1 MKNFFC
7 WSILSL
13 LMLILSVNIS
23 IYAEDITVNCC
34 DTLSE
39 EVYQAHYE
47 LIQKRIDKS
56 NNTSCIWSSDIAV
69 KPFSI
74 IPDKAKTYLTPST
87 GDVRALVLPIE
98 FADTVF
104 SAAEIE
110 RIEQVFWGEHNGNDL
125 GKMSVKEA
133 YSKLSYGKLN
143 ISGDVL
149 PVYRSSK
156 NKSYY
161 TNQKLWEGL
170 IEEAIK
176 SYQDIDF
183 SQYDGD
189 GDGCIDIFYIE
200 YPFENSVITPEHIWG
215 NYMSLANIEL
225 PDGIKIKRRAQSYVL
240 GETIGSTTTEVH
252 EIGHLLGL
260 DDNYLAYGTE
270 CILDENL
277 DEIMTGGIGSYF
289 NVYYK
294 YLLEWITEE
303 DGSAIVL
310 TNNDVINENNLG
322 EIKLEAVEQNAETT
336 NPKAVFFIPER
347 FNFPFTEFYAA
358 EYRAGGIGQEFND
371 YQGILL
377 WHLNTG
383 VNSVGQY
390 ENKSSY
396 IKSVY
401 KSGEGPFEQSKDLYV
416 TNDEWSSETTPSS
429 NFYDDIYTGAYMKV
443 LSMDNEK
450 ATIQAGFKNPDLS
463 PAPSI
468 TISPPSKKA
477 VKSGERQVEF
487 TVSYDNAEQI
497 GDFETDTYFGDH
509 YSISDYIQFEFT
521 DTAKGNRSSKIF
533 YDGTT
538 EVPVYVQYISGEGTI
553 RVTIK
558 ERSAWN
564 TGSFGGRKYAPAVT
578 SEIVYVDNTPP
589 EISLNGDREI
599 TLEYGEEYIEQ
610 GAAITDNLD
619 PEIEDKLKIA
629 GTVNTK
635 KDGTYTVTYNA
646 ADHADNK
653 AEQVIRTVKVLAP
666 VITFENYDGT
676 ELQSERV
683 SVGKRPVYKGETP
696 TKQDN
701 DMYSYEFS
709 GWSPLI
715 TAVSGAA
722 TYTAQFK
729 EIPKEYTATLNTND
743 GEVNKVVLSYTY
755 GKGLEL
761 PLPEKEHYVFEGW
774 YDNEEFEGEQ
784 VTAISK
790 EETGDKSYYAKWR
803 EQEYCIRFV
812 NYDNSELQSSNVK
825 YGEMPSYVGETPI
838 RPDDDMY
845 SYTFIGWNPEVE
857 AVSGETTYTAK
868 FEGILHPTP
877 TPTIEPTPI
886 VTPSPTPTVIPSPTP
901 TGTPVV
907 EVTPTVTPSLI
918 PTATPS
924 AVPTLIPTVT
934 PSPTLTPEPSDRV
947 EFITL
952 GNLVSAKLMFEK
964 TSPPKQ
970 EDIQVYVVYR
980 ENSELKRIEMPVLT
994 DMTFGF
1000 VIPEQFMDCD
1010 ISVYIWDKNMIP
1022 LMDIQKWSIN

>member
-1 MKNFFC
+1 MKVKQG
-7 WSILSL
+7 LRL
-13 LMLILSVNIS
+13 LILLLVLLFSNIHTYANEYFFSCETDFDVINDRYNLLLQKKGYNIPVNNVFDDS
-23 IYAEDITVNCC
+23 ITVFQYPI
-34 DTLSE
+34 L
-39 EVYQAHYE
+39 
-47 LIQKRIDKS
+47 
-56 NNTSCIWSSDIAV
+56 
-69 KPFSI
+69 
-74 IPDKAKTYLTPST
+74 KTHALMPST
-87 GDVRALVLPIE
+87 GNVKMLILPIE
-98 FADTVF
+98 FNDYKFNTNICTELENICFSEQDITDNSLQYKDLSVCDYFKKASFDKLRLSGMVLPIYATIENREYYEGNVKNGKWLFSLEVAKALQLNKDIIGDLSEYDTDGDGYIDCLYVIT
-104 SAAEIE
+104 A
-110 RIEQVFWGEHNGNDL
+110 GP
-125 GKMSVKEA
+125 
-133 YSKLSYGKLN
+133 
-143 ISGDVL
+143 SGDFG
-149 PVYRSSK
+149 
-156 NKSYY
+156 
-161 TNQKLWEGL
+161 TMWWG
-170 IEEAIK
+170 AIK
-176 SYQDIDF
+176 SGQDNEIYNNIKISSFAGIPESLTDKVT
-183 SQYDGD
+183 
-189 GDGCIDIFYIE
+189 IE
-200 YPFENSVITPEHIWG
+200 HEMGHLMG
-215 NYMSLANIEL
+215 L
-225 PDGIKIKRRAQSYVL
+225 PD
-240 GETIGSTTTEVH
+240 
-252 EIGHLLGL
+252 
-260 DDNYLAYGTE
+260 NYSSAP
-270 CILDENL
+270 
-277 DEIMTGGIGSYF
+277 GGICTIPRGCYDLMSSGYYVNAF
-289 NVYYK
+289 YK
-294 YLLEWITEE
+294 YLLDWETPEIMLYK
-303 DGSAIVL
+303 D
-310 TNNDVINENNLG
+310 DINRI
-322 EIKLEAVEQNAETT
+322 EIYPSDIYNGNTIYKNRTIMFVPDKNHL
-336 NPKAVFFIPER
+336 PY
-347 FNFPFTEFYAA
+347 TEFYII
-358 EYRAGGIGQEFND
+358 EYRTKENRNGIMIWHINIKKNGNI
-371 YQGILL
+371 GIVL
-377 WHLNTG
+377 
-383 VNSVGQY
+383 
-390 ENKSSY
+390 SSNY
-396 IKSVY
+396 IKPVY
-401 KSGEGPFEQSKDLYV
+401 KSGDETEFENEDLYV

-429 NFYDDIYTGAYMKV
+429 NFYNDVYTGAYMKV
-443 LSMDNEK
+443 LSMDDEK

-589 EISLNGDREI
+589 EITLMGDSEI

-646 ADHADNK
+646 ADHAGNK

-774 YDNEEFEGEQ
+774 YDNEEFDGEP
-784 VTAISK
+784 VTEISK
-790 EETGDKSYYAKWR
+790 ETTGDKSYYAKWR
-803 EQEYCIRFV
+803 VQEYCIRFV

-825 YGEMPSYVGETPI
+825 FGEMPSYVGETPI

-857 AVSGETTYTAK
+857 AVSGEAVYTAK
-868 FEGILHPTP
+868 FERTLHPTP
-877 TPTIEPTPI
+877 TPTIEPTPTPT
-886 VTPSPTPTVIPSPTP
+886 VTPSPTPTITPSPTP

-907 EVTPTVTPSLI
+907 EVTPT
-918 PTATPS
+918 
-924 AVPTLIPTVT
+924 PTVT
-934 PSPTLTPEPSDRV
+934 PSPIPTVVPTATPSTEPTLIPTITPSPSPTPEPSDRV

-952 GNLVSAKLMFEK
+952 GNLVSAKLVFEK

-980 ENSELKRIEMPVLT
+980 EDSELKRVEMPVLT

-1000 VIPEQFMDCD
+1000 VIPEQFKNCD
-1010 ISVYIWDKNMIP
+1010 ISVYVWDKNMIP
-1022 LMDIQKWSIN
+1022 LMNVQEVDI

>member
-1 MKNFFC
+1 
-7 WSILSL
+7 
-13 LMLILSVNIS
+13 MLILSVNIS
-23 IYAEDITVNCC
+23 IYAENTTVNCC

-260 DDNYLAYGTE
+260 DDNYSAYGTE

-303 DGSAIVL
+303 DGSAVVL

-347 FNFPFTEFYAA
+347 FDFPFTEFYAA
-358 EYRAGGIGQEFND
+358 EYRAGRIGQEFND
-371 YQGILL
+371 YKGILL

-401 KSGEGPFEQSKDLYV
+401 KSGEGPFEPSKDLYV
-416 TNDEWSSETTPSS
+416 TNDEWSSESTPSS

-443 LSMDNEK
+443 LSMDDEE
-450 ATIQAGFKNPDLS
+450 ATIQAGFKNPDLT

-533 YDGTT
+533 YEGATK
-538 EVPVYVQYISGEGTI
+538 VPVYVQYISGEGTI

-578 SEIVYVDNTPP
+578 SEILYVDNTPP
-589 EISLNGDREI
+589 EITLNGDSEI
-599 TLEYGEEYIEQ
+599 TLEYGAEYIEQ
-610 GAAITDNLD
+610 GADITDNLD
-619 PEIEDKLKIA
+619 PEIENKLEIA
-629 GTVNTK
+629 GTVDPK

-676 ELQSERV
+676 ELQSGRV
-683 SVGKRPVYKGETP
+683 SVGMRPVYK
-696 TKQDN
+696 
-701 DMYSYEFS
+701 
-709 GWSPLI
+709 
-715 TAVSGAA
+715 
-722 TYTAQFK
+722 
-729 EIPKEYTATLNTND
+729 
-743 GEVNKVVLSYTY
+743 
-755 GKGLEL
+755 
-761 PLPEKEHYVFEGW
+761 
-774 YDNEEFEGEQ
+774 
-784 VTAISK
+784 
-790 EETGDKSYYAKWR
+790 
-803 EQEYCIRFV
+803 
-812 NYDNSELQSSNVK
+812 
-825 YGEMPSYVGETPI
+825 GETPI

-845 SYTFIGWNPEVE
+845 SYTFIGWSPNVE
-857 AVSGETTYTAK
+857 AVSGEAVYTAK
-868 FEGILHPTP
+868 FEGTLHPTP
-877 TPTIEPTPI
+877 TPTIEPTPTPT
-886 VTPSPTPTVIPSPTP
+886 VTPSPTPTITPSPTP

-907 EVTPTVTPSLI
+907 EVTPT
-918 PTATPS
+918 
-924 AVPTLIPTVT
+924 PTVT
-934 PSPTLTPEPSDRV
+934 PSPIPTVVPTATPSTEPTLIPTITPSPSPTPTITPTPTVTPTPEPRDRV
-947 EFITL
+947 EFTAL

-980 ENSELKRIEMPVLT
+980 EDSELKRVEMPVLT

-1000 VIPEQFMDCD
+1000 VIPEQFKNCD
-1010 ISVYIWDKNMIP
+1010 ISVYVWDNNMIP
-1022 LMDIQKWSIN
+1022 LMNVQEVDIIKVENED